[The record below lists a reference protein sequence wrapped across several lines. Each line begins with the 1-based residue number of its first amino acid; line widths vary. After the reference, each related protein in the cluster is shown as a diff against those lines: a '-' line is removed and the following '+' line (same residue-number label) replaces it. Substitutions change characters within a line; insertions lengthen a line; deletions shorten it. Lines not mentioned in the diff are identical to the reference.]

1 MCKLQEKIT
10 FKELEENLRRQLRR
24 QWLHLTGCRRNT
36 IAPPI
41 HKSWW
46 GHQTRSWHRS
56 GPPPTDDQLVPLLPE
71 PDPPPLLPSLDNY
84 TNKSVIITG
93 QEGYWHVGPEDEASV
108 EDLETS
114 TASSVLEEEEVT
126 RAEVYACDSDLDQQ
140 EEDFVSTEMARIMML
155 SLTRSMRTTTL
166 WSVGSLPAIKT
177 RWRTPTL
184 LSSRHSM
191 LLMRRVQTIST
202 TEMMLK
208 MTEETKSDSTTHLAL
223 GWSSSPGQSAS

>member
-10 FKELEENLRRQLRR
+10 FKELEENLRRKLRR

-93 QEGYWHVGPEDEASV
+93 QEGYWHVGPEVEASM

-140 EEDFVSTEMARIMML
+140 EEDFVSTEMAMIAHPPPF
-155 SLTRSMRTTTL
+155 LTIHEYEDHDGENYDAFIDQEYEDYNAVECGESAGYQNQ
-166 WSVGSLPAIKT
+166 VEDPYA
-177 RWRTPTL
+177 
-184 LSSRHSM
+184 
-191 LLMRRVQTIST
+191 
-202 TEMMLK
+202 TEFAAFYAAY
-208 MTEETKSDSTTHLAL
+208 EEGADHLYYRDDAEDD
-223 GWSSSPGQSAS
+223 GRD